1 MNIITDNY
9 KLYHGDCLEIMDLLI
24 NRGIQVDAII
34 CDPPYGTTSAKCD
47 KNKLELQEMWNRLN
61 KLIKPSGAIVL
72 FGSQPFTTELISSN
86 LKSYKYNWV
95 WKKTKPSGFAHSK
108 NMPMKIT
115 EDICVFSNAPIGH
128 KSQLKDRRME
138 YNPQG
143 VTELKE
149 KEVKSVW
156 HGEYKGSRENQVGKR
171 YMAMTGFPNNLLE
184 FPNIAPSKTVHP
196 FQKPIDLLEYLIKT
210 YTNENETV
218 LDFTMGSGSTGVACL
233 NTNRKFI
240 GIELDE
246 NYFDIAI
253 NRIFEDYNKIN
264 N

>member
-1 MNIITDNY
+1 MEERY
-9 KLYHGDCLEIMDLLI
+9 KLYQGNCLEVMDKLI
-24 NRGIQVDAII
+24 NQNIKIDCILT
-34 CDPPYGTTSAKCD
+34 DPPYGTTSAKCD
-47 KNKLELQEMWNRLN
+47 KNKINLYEMWEKIN
-61 KLIKPSGAIVL
+61 KLIKSNGAIVL
-72 FGSQPFTTELISSN
+72 FASQPFTTELISSN
-86 LKSYKYNWV
+86 FKNYKYNWV

-128 KSQLKDRRME
+128 KSQLGNRRME

-156 HGEYKGSRENQVGKR
+156 HGEYKGAREKQTGKK

-184 FPNIAPSKTVHP
+184 FANIAPAKTVHP

-210 YTNENETV
+210 YTNENNLV

-233 NTNRKFI
+233 NTNRRFI
-240 GIELDE
+240 GIELDKE
-246 NYFDIAI
+246 YFDIAKERLKESI
-253 NRIFEDYNKIN
+253 NKGDTNE
-264 N
+264 